1 MYRIVIG
8 GGMSG
13 IVTALCSAHNGNKTT
28 LIERNSRLGRKIAMS
43 GNGRCNILNENP
55 NVRCYN
61 ESNVVDLVYRN
72 VNFDQCADFLRSVGI
87 FTFADESGRVYP
99 ITESAN
105 SVVDCLRLALKEQG
119 VEVLCDCTVKE
130 VKSGK
135 DGFTVVCGERTLKCD
150 DVVIAVGS
158 GSQAPLPNICGM
170 EKYYTT
176 LCPSLVPLKV
186 ANMDKSLNGIRVKS
200 SVALLCDGKTVAEEQ
215 GELLFRD
222 YGLSGICAFDLS
234 AVIARRV
241 VNGKQGNYAVQCD
254 LVTHLSKEELEA
266 EINERLRRQYS
277 KETLLYGIVHNKI
290 AEHVL
295 KRVTSVSGN
304 SVAETLK
311 CCSFPVSLLADY
323 GKSQVTAGGIDDRY
337 VTDLKLPNGIGVVG
351 EALNVDGKCGGY
363 NLMFAIASAL
373 LYSRL
378 YK

>member
-43 GNGRCNILNENP
+43 GNGRCNILNEHP

-61 ESNVVDLVYRN
+61 GSAVVDFVYRK

-130 VKSGK
+130 VKRSN
-135 DGFTVVCGERTLKCD
+135 DGFQVVCGDRTLKCD
-150 DVVIAVGS
+150 DVVVAVGS
-158 GSQAPLPNICGM
+158 GSQAPLPNIGGL
-170 EKYYTT
+170 EKFYTT

-186 ANMDKSLNGIRVKS
+186 PNMDKTLNGIRVKS
-200 SVALLCDGKTVAEEQ
+200 RLTLLCDGSTVAEEE

-241 VNGKQGNYAVQCD
+241 VKGEQGNYTVQCD
-254 LVTHLSKEELEA
+254 LVTHLTKEELAA

-277 KETLLYGIVHNKI
+277 NETLLYGIVHNKI

-295 KRVTSVSGN
+295 KKVKSVNGN
-304 SVAETLK
+304 RVAEALK
-311 CCSFPVSLLADY
+311 CCVFPVSLLADY

-337 VTDLKLPNGIGVVG
+337 VTKLKLPNGIGVVG

-373 LYSRL
+373 VYSQLYR
-378 YK
+378 